1 MKKFIL
7 FSLIGLTFISC
18 EEVIDLDLPETPSQI
33 IINGRVTDTVPV
45 QVQVL
50 ATADYNNGV
59 VPGVSNAK
67 VLLFENGVRVDS
79 LVESDTLPGFYIGT
93 FTGVEGRN
101 YHIDVEV
108 FPGNILLAE
117 GNWVSKRELLKRCPP
132 IDSFYSEFR
141 PEDILQ
147 EEGYYVAAHFRE
159 PQGRGD
165 FYRIRAWRNDSLQ
178 NRPQDLTFFEDEFSD
193 GLNFGT
199 PPIPALTIDGP
210 RPVGTTYRLEL
221 SSITEG
227 QFDYL
232 ALLQQQTV
240 QVGSIFDP
248 PPASIIG
255 NIHVKG
261 DASDVALGYFSASKL
276 QFAETVI
283 VE

>member
-1 MKKFIL
+1 MKKLIL
-7 FSLIGLTFISC
+7 FGLLGLGLISC
-18 EEVIDLDLPETPSQI
+18 EQVIDLDLPETPSQI

-50 ATADYNNGV
+50 ASADYNNGS
-59 VPGVSNAK
+59 VPGISGAK
-67 VLLFENGVRVDS
+67 VLLYENGIRVDS
-79 LVESDTLPGFYIGT
+79 LLESDTLPGYYYGT
-93 FTGVEGRN
+93 FTGFVGGN

-108 FPGNILLAE
+108 FDGNPLIAA

-147 EEGYYVAAHFRE
+147 DEGYYVAAHFKE

-165 FYRIRAWRNDSLQ
+165 YYRIRAWRNDSLQ
-178 NRPQDLTFFEDEFSD
+178 NMPQDLTFFEDEFSD

-199 PPIPALTIDGP
+199 PPVPALTIDGP
-210 RPVGTTYRLEL
+210 RPVGTTYKLEL
-221 SSITEG
+221 GSITEAG
-227 QFDYL
+227 FDYL
-232 ALLQQQTV
+232 AILQQQTV

-261 DASDVALGYFSASKL
+261 DQSDVALGFFSATKL
-276 QFAETVI
+276 QFAEAVI